1 MAKEPGETT
10 DDDGGVPSG
19 EIIDESGGVQPAE
32 GDGAGSTTVRRSRR
46 PRWLAPVVA
55 VLACLSIFV
64 STVAV
69 WSHNTL
75 LNTDAWVETVGPL
88 VEDPAVTDAV
98 AERLTAEMFKAINPE
113 KVAQQALPDKAQFL
127 AAPIAN
133 ALNSFVLA
141 ETKKLLQT
149 QQFKDLWYKINRVAH
164 ENAVKILRGE
174 PVRGFQAEN
183 GTVTLNILPLLS
195 TTMQAIDQK
204 VPKLFGD
211 QPIPTI
217 TMETPPDEAR
227 AQLSAV
233 LPVTLPDNFGVYTVF
248 QSDQLA
254 AAQQAVKIFDKLV
267 VVLCIL
273 SIALV
278 AAAIALAT
286 RRRRMVIGLAVG
298 VVLAMA
304 LANGVIQAFQNVV
317 LDLITSQTTRAAA
330 ETTLVQ
336 LVSRLR
342 TITNT
347 LLWLGVIV
355 AVVAFLTGNTRV
367 AVAIRDRFARLV
379 GLATNTITDTDN
391 GALPAVRDHAP
402 VFRIAGAIAAV
413 LALVLINV
421 TVASLLVVLAL
432 LLAYE
437 GIIAVLAGGGPAPAA
452 AAVGAGDAGD
462 PRSSTD

>member
-10 DDDGGVPSG
+10 DDDGGAPSG
-19 EIIDESGGVQPAE
+19 EIIDDSGGAQPAA
-32 GDGAGSTTVRRSRR
+32 GDGAGATTVRRSRR
-46 PRWLAPVVA
+46 PRWLASVVA

-98 AERLTAEMFKAINPE
+98 TFVWTAAAAE

-149 QQFKDLWYKINRVAH
+149 QQFQDLWYKVNRVAH

-227 AQLSAV
+227 ARLSAV

-273 SIALV
+273 SVALV

-342 TITNT
+342 AITNT

-355 AVVAFLTGNTRV
+355 MIVAFITGDTRL
-367 AVAIRDRFARLV
+367 AVAIRDRFGRLV
-379 GLATNTITDTDN
+379 GRATHTITDTDT

-402 VFRIAGAIAAV
+402 IFRIAGAVLAV
-413 LALVLINV
+413 LALVVINV
-421 TVASLLVVLAL
+421 TVASLLVVLVL

-437 GIIAVLAGGGPAPAA
+437 GIIAVLAGGGPAPAT
-452 AAVGAGDAGD
+452 AAVGAGDAGE
-462 PRSSTD
+462 PPTSTD